1 MQKCVRVTKYN
12 DVTRHTD
19 SQVGG
24 STPSGQ
30 ANNDVKPRRLAMT
43 SQDIQTVILIIL
55 VGLVALSVTLWLL
68 RQLWAVINTPVAIAI
83 VLAVLAIFLHF
94 TTVEF

>member
-1 MQKCVRVTKYN
+1 MVQGTSNAK
-12 DVTRHTD
+12 
-19 SQVGG
+19 VGG
-24 STPSGQ
+24 SSPSGQ
-30 ANNDVKPRRLAMT
+30 AICAFETRRPAVT

-55 VGLVALSVTLWLL
+55 VGLVALSVTLWVL
-68 RQLWAVINTPVAIAI
+68 RQLWTVINTPVAIAI

>member
-1 MQKCVRVTKYN
+1 
-12 DVTRHTD
+12 
-19 SQVGG
+19 
-24 STPSGQ
+24 
-30 ANNDVKPRRLAMT
+30 MT

-55 VGLVALSVTLWLL
+55 VGLVALSVTLWVL
-68 RQLWAVINTPVAIAI
+68 RQLWTVINTPVAIAI

>member
-1 MQKCVRVTKYN
+1 V
-12 DVTRHTD
+12 
-19 SQVGG
+19 
-24 STPSGQ
+24 
-30 ANNDVKPRRLAMT
+30 T

-55 VGLVALSVTLWLL
+55 VGLVALSVTLWVL
-68 RQLWAVINTPVAIAI
+68 RQLWTVINTPVAIAI

>member
-1 MQKCVRVTKYN
+1 
-12 DVTRHTD
+12 
-19 SQVGG
+19 
-24 STPSGQ
+24 
-30 ANNDVKPRRLAMT
+30 
-43 SQDIQTVILIIL
+43 
-55 VGLVALSVTLWLL
+55 VTLWLL